1 MKHEQPKTPALETTT
16 PSSGFEKLILA
27 SKSREEAVK
36 IAKDNGC
43 AVQYS
48 PNGVTGRV
56 DVRIVRR
63 DKKILATF
71 DCSRQNAPRILELDP
86 QVFETKAKALGKRRG
101 EFEVN
106 KPSAEEIGATIDEL
120 TRQVQFLLVR
130 LSRLSQQKQERVLAL
145 SPQLFELSQVGLDR
159 WLKSQHDFYTKSK
172 VDPYWAAVKVW
183 EKLSD
188 YDRSLRHALDI

>member
-1 MKHEQPKTPALETTT
+1 
-16 PSSGFEKLILA
+16 
-27 SKSREEAVK
+27 
-36 IAKDNGC
+36 
-43 AVQYS
+43 
-48 PNGVTGRV
+48 
-56 DVRIVRR
+56 
-63 DKKILATF
+63 
-71 DCSRQNAPRILELDP
+71 
-86 QVFETKAKALGKRRG
+86 
-101 EFEVN
+101 
-106 KPSAEEIGATIDEL
+106 
-120 TRQVQFLLVR
+120 